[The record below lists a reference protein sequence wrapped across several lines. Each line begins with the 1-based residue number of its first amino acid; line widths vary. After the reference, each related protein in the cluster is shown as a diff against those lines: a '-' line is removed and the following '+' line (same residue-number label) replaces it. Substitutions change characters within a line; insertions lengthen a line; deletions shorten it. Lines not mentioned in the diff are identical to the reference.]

1 MANDIEVK
9 KTRIIQAYSGS
20 QKWSD
25 RVSKMSDAQVLAVY
39 SRLVSQG
46 RIK

>member
-9 KTRIIQAYSGS
+9 RTRIKEAYSNS

-25 RVSKMSDAQVLAVY
+25 RVNKMSDAQVLAVY
-39 SRLVSQG
+39 ARLVRES
-46 RIK
+46 RIT

>member
-9 KTRIIQAYSGS
+9 RTRIIEAYSGS
-20 QKWSD
+20 LTWSD
-25 RVSKMSDAQVLAVY
+25 RVRKMSDAQVLAVY